1 MNYKLIVGAIIILIV
16 GFGLGFYVGIEYV
29 IGRALKVIPHFVD
42 IEIDKQ
48 AISDALFKYYNN
60 IGSCIK

>member
-1 MNYKLIVGAIIILIV
+1 MNYKLLALGIIIFIV
-16 GFGLGFYVGIEYV
+16 GFGVGFYFGIDFV

>member
-29 IGRALKVIPHFVD
+29 IGRVLKVIPHFVD

-48 AISDALFKYYNN
+48 TISDALFKYYNN